1 MTKLFN
7 TQAVLFDMDG
17 ILLDSEPLWEDAV
30 KESLALYGVDYDELH
45 QNYQLSTTGIRINQ
59 VVDLY
64 CKIVPQKNIP
74 PKQMVDKII
83 DLVIDKILATKPI
96 LPGVNEALALCH
108 ELGLKVG
115 LASSSPMRVIEVV
128 TDCLGITSQ
137 FDIRVSAEKLNY
149 GKPHPAVY
157 LQAAAQIAVDPLNCL
172 TIEDSLAGMVATKAA
187 RMTSIV
193 VPASCDSHFPQWCLA
208 DHHLSSLLELNKVHL
223 K

>member
-1 MTKLFN
+1 MTKLFS

-30 KESLALYGVDYDELH
+30 KESLAFYGVDYDELH
-45 QNYQLSTTGIRINQ
+45 RKYQLVTTGIRIDQ

-64 CKIVPQKNIP
+64 CKIVPEQKIP

-83 DLVIDKILATKPI
+83 DLVIDKILVTKPI

-108 ELGLKVG
+108 ALGLKVG
-115 LASSSPMRVIEVV
+115 LASSSPMKVIEVV

-137 FDIRVSAEKLNY
+137 FDIRVSAEKLAY
-149 GKPHPAVY
+149 GKPHPVVY
-157 LQAAAQIAVDPLNCL
+157 LCAAEKIAVDPLNCL
-172 TIEDSLAGMVATKAA
+172 TIEDSLAGMIATKAA

-193 VPASCDSHFPQWCLA
+193 VPAICDRHLPQWCLA
-208 DHHLSSLLELNKVHL
+208 DYHLSSLFELNQSHL